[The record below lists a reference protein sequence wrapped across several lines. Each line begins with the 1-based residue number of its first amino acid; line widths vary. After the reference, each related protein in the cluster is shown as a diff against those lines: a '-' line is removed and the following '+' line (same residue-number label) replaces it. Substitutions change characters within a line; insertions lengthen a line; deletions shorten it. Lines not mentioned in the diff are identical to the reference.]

1 MYIDVCPFKN
11 ITKRSAASFVRPISL
26 YVSILG
32 SIYWYILVCTMLINW
47 DLSFYINKL
56 ITKCQLL
63 ECFLS
68 NSTQYFKWIYIAG
81 KAEGVGTQRR
91 ISTFCFFEDM
101 LLFYLQIMLTWSCLY
116 KGHSIKP
123 ILVSQKSSWG

>member
-1 MYIDVCPFKN
+1 MIENTLLECFLSNSTRYFIKWIYIAGKAEGVG
-11 ITKRSAASFVRPISL
+11 TQ
-26 YVSILG
+26 
-32 SIYWYILVCTMLINW
+32 INW
-47 DLSFYINKL
+47 GLSFYINKL
-56 ITKCQLL
+56 ITKCQSL